1 MNLADFDQDDKLKN
15 HEKRIKRLETALGK
29 DEMEVS
35 PVLKSL
41 VGRDCYLDSDDEF
54 GEIECRIEDVDE
66 EWVKITSFR
75 KKETA
80 TEILRI
86 ESITK
91 IKLK

>member
-1 MNLADFDQDDKLKN
+1 MSFADFDQDDKLKN

-41 VGRDCYLDSDDEF
+41 VGRDCYLSLDTDF
-54 GEIECRIEDVDE
+54 GETECRIEDVDE
-66 EWVKITSFR
+66 EWVKFTSFR

-80 TEILRI
+80 TEIVRI